1 MLTKLPAY
9 RFRRTHLEGFFWI
22 ASLIALASFS
32 PGEEGHASLCLIS
45 NLDLGFCPGCGLGH
59 SIAWFFR
66 GELYNS
72 FHAHP
77 LGIPAVII
85 LLHRIYIIFK
95 ADILLSK
102 TQDHGKNFS
111 NDSGN

>member
-1 MLTKLPAY
+1 MQALFLKY
-9 RFRRTHLEGFFWI
+9 QFKRKHLEGFFWI

-32 PGEEGHASLCLIS
+32 PGEGGHASLCLIS

-59 SIAWFFR
+59 SIAWLFR
-66 GELYNS
+66 GELHNS
-72 FHAHP
+72 FQAHP

-95 ADILLSK
+95 ADILLNK
-102 TQDHGKNFS
+102 TQDYGKNFS